1 MSEDIKSAVVFVCAI
16 TPNPVVEISDMA
28 SVKTRQGLWLP
39 AIMGKSILADGR
51 EYVTKFPVFCMDAM
65 NAEQLEEVRKL
76 LHDRV
81 DSAIDEHK
89 TKWEEMSKEVPNI
102 GNARTIREVLKT
114 VKEKQDQ
121 AQGDTPL

>member
-1 MSEDIKSAVVFVCAI
+1 MSEDIKSAVVFVCAV
-16 TPNPVVEISDMA
+16 TPNPVVEISDA
-28 SVKTRQGLWLP
+28 ATVKTRQGLWLP

-81 DSAIDEHK
+81 DAAIDEHK
-89 TKWEEMSKEVPNI
+89 TRWEEMSKEDAGK
-102 GNARTIREVLKT
+102 GNVRGIRDVLKT
-114 VKEKQDQ
+114 AKEKEEV
-121 AQGDTPL
+121 

>member
-16 TPNPVVEISDMA
+16 TPNPVVEISDA
-28 SVKTRQGLWLP
+28 ATVKTRQGLWLP

-65 NAEQLEEVRKL
+65 NEAQLEEVRKL

-81 DSAIDEHK
+81 DAAIDEHK
-89 TKWEEMSKEVPNI
+89 TKWEEMSKEDASKSNVR
-102 GNARTIREVLKT
+102 GIRDVLKT
-114 VKEKQDQ
+114 SKEKEDG
-121 AQGDTPL
+121 ADKPL